1 MTQTITAE
9 TLTIEKN
16 ELSSLLRDVVR
27 EVVREELYRFAAR
40 EGEWEIEENSVLW
53 EDLTALRTESRA
65 GALTLLSHAEVF
77 GK

>member
-1 MTQTITAE
+1 MTQTITAD

-27 EVVREELYRFAAR
+27 EVVREELYRFAAG
-40 EGEWEIEENSVLW
+40 EAEWEIEENSILW
-53 EDLTALRTESRA
+53 EDLAALQAESRS
-65 GALTLLSHAEVF
+65 GMLTLLSHAEVF